1 MRRRGMSIRG
11 RETSVRG
18 ERGTS
23 EGRHLSI
30 TGCQG
35 RCQLGKIGDI
45 S

>member
-1 MRRRGMSIRG
+1 MSIRG

-23 EGRHLSI
+23 VRGEGRHLSI